1 MRSTIFTV
9 LSIAIVLLTTYDTS
23 AQNRFV
29 PFTINET
36 LPIASKLAG
45 EMPRYYLDLAPELLK
60 TSHVAVGDILVFTQ
74 SKTDYEFTIKK
85 VVSYMPNTYTYVAS
99 AGLRYFYYTVSGN
112 VVTAAIHMP
121 DIGYEAVVSHDPAFK
136 MSYLQEHDHN
146 NELTCG
152 THLMKDQFIDQVDS
166 HIESVRVN
174 NATDLVKKM
183 QSVENETTIKLM
195 IVYASGALN
204 WMLTYGSVEN
214 VINQAMALS
223 QEALDV
229 SDTKV
234 KLDLAY
240 VAHVNHQE
248 VGTGGS
254 ALLNQLRINGDGIMD
269 EVHSWRN
276 IFEADIVSLFAVLSD
291 VGGVGYLPSSPE
303 GDDRLG
309 FNVNRVQ
316 QMANTYTLIHEIGH
330 NMGNMHSR
338 NQAASP
344 ASMAGGVF
352 PYSTGWRWIGDDGA
366 SYASVMTYE
375 SSPLDGVV
383 SRRTPHFSN
392 PQISYAGV
400 PTGTSSATDP
410 FGPADNA
417 RSMREMKSVIA
428 AYRPRDVNSGLPSIT
443 SVAPA
448 WGARGASVSIV
459 FRGANINTIARFTNS
474 CTFQNVSGTINSPTQ
489 ITVTASIPFN
499 AAPGTC
505 DVVFWT
511 GNVNAS
517 SSAAGKFTITE
528 FPITPPTVTTESVA
542 GIGSS
547 TAKITGN
554 VAYDGGEPVT
564 QRGVCVSTSQ
574 NPTTEDICKTAGS
587 GDGSFTAEFEG
598 LTPGTAY
605 HTRAY
610 ATNLAGIE
618 YGQQRS
624 FTTLMGTDLGHESD
638 KPEEFR
644 LNQNYPNPFNPST
657 QISFSLPTGTQVDL
671 AVYDVMGRRVM
682 QVIDSSMQAGTHRV
696 TLDASALPSGV
707 YMYVI
712 RAGSYTASRKMTLIK

>member
-1 MRSTIFTV
+1 
-9 LSIAIVLLTTYDTS
+9 
-23 AQNRFV
+23 
-29 PFTINET
+29 
-36 LPIASKLAG
+36 
-45 EMPRYYLDLAPELLK
+45 
-60 TSHVAVGDILVFTQ
+60 
-74 SKTDYEFTIKK
+74 
-85 VVSYMPNTYTYVAS
+85 
-99 AGLRYFYYTVSGN
+99 
-112 VVTAAIHMP
+112 
-121 DIGYEAVVSHDPAFK
+121 
-136 MSYLQEHDHN
+136 
-146 NELTCG
+146 
-152 THLMKDQFIDQVDS
+152 
-166 HIESVRVN
+166 
-174 NATDLVKKM
+174 
-183 QSVENETTIKLM
+183 
-195 IVYASGALN
+195 
-204 WMLTYGSVEN
+204 
-214 VINQAMALS
+214 
-223 QEALDV
+223 
-229 SDTKV
+229 
-234 KLDLAY
+234 
-240 VAHVNHQE
+240 
-248 VGTGGS
+248 
-254 ALLNQLRINGDGIMD
+254 
-269 EVHSWRN
+269 
-276 IFEADIVSLFAVLSD
+276 
-291 VGGVGYLPSSPE
+291 
-303 GDDRLG
+303 
-309 FNVNRVQ
+309 
-316 QMANTYTLIHEIGH
+316 
-330 NMGNMHSR
+330 
-338 NQAASP
+338 
-344 ASMAGGVF
+344 
-352 PYSTGWRWIGDDGA
+352 
-366 SYASVMTYE
+366 
-375 SSPLDGVV
+375 
-383 SRRTPHFSN
+383 
-392 PQISYAGV
+392 
-400 PTGTSSATDP
+400 
-410 FGPADNA
+410 
-417 RSMREMKSVIA
+417 
-428 AYRPRDVNSGLPSIT
+428 
-443 SVAPA
+443 
-448 WGARGASVSIV
+448 V